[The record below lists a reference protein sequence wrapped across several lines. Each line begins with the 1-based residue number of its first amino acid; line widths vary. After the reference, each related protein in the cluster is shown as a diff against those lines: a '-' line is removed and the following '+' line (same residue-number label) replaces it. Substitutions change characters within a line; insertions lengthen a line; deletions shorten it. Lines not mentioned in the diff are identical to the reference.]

1 MTPAAHLLSSDF
13 VRDQLVQRTVDLNGK
28 RHNPE
33 GEYVL
38 YWMQATHR
46 IDENWALRAATRA
59 ADKIG
64 RPLVIHQGLD
74 PTYPHASDRHH
85 TFMLEGAR
93 ETAERANEIGLY
105 YQFVLRERRND
116 DRRVVDR
123 LASRAYARRLPICF
137 PLRAFASVRNG
148 LRSGVH
154 VVCSPIDASCIVPS
168 GIFPYA
174 EYAARTIRP
183 KLAKLIDHALEPVDD
198 CAPRVALSE
207 SLRASVIETTETAL
221 LPIRAL
227 SDAKI
232 ADAVARSEIDHSVK
246 RVVETPG
253 GSDAA
258 HTMLNNFIAGGL
270 PLYSEERGDSS
281 LEESTSGLSPYLH
294 VGHISSAEV
303 VRAARDSSAPSGSI
317 DAFVQQVNTWRELS
331 FNWCMRTREFDQLAA
346 LPDWIQKTMREHVK
360 DARPHLYDLQTLE
373 RGETYDEFWN
383 AAQKQL
389 LATGTIH
396 NYARMLWG
404 KTLLLWTPD
413 YETARK
419 WMFHLNDKYALDG
432 RDPNSVG
439 GIMWCLGLWDRPWG
453 NKPIWGGIR
462 PMVTSRVKLKFDT
475 TDYLRRWNGD
485 TRSDEL
491 FAATSTRDPESP
503 HYPRESAR

>member
-1 MTPAAHLLSSDF
+1 MAPPLHQLSSDF
-13 VRDQLVQRTVDLNGK
+13 VKDQLVQRTVDLNGK
-28 RHNPE
+28 RHNPD
-33 GEYVL
+33 GEYIL

-46 IDENWALRAATRA
+46 VDENWALRAATRA

-85 TFMLEGAR
+85 TFILEGAR
-93 ETAERANEIGLY
+93 ETAQRAEELGIH
-105 YQFVLRERRND
+105 YQFVLRERRDD

-123 LASRAYARRLPICF
+123 LAARAYLVFTDLF
-137 PLRAFASVRNG
+137 PTAGIRERSERFAQRAPCRVLA
-148 LRSGVH
+148 
-154 VVCSPIDASCIVPS
+154 IDGSCIVPS
-168 GIFPYA
+168 GIFTYA

-183 KLAKLIDHALEPVDD
+183 KLAKLLDHSLEPVED
-198 CAPRVALSE
+198 CVPRLTVSDT
-207 SLRASVIETTETAL
+207 LRALLLETTQSSV
-221 LPIRAL
+221 LPIGSM
-227 SDAKI
+227 SDEKI
-232 ADAVARSEIDHSVK
+232 GEVVARCEIDHTVK
-246 RVVETPG
+246 RVVDRPG
-253 GSDAA
+253 GSAAA
-258 HTMLNNFIAGGL
+258 HMELNSFITDGL

-281 LEESTSGLSPYLH
+281 MEESTSGLSSYLH
-294 VGHISSAEV
+294 VGQIASAAV
-303 VRAARDSSAPSGSI
+303 VRAARESSAPSASI
-317 DAFVQQVNTWRELS
+317 EAFVQQVNTWRELS
-331 FNWCMRTREFDQLAA
+331 FNWCLRTREFDQLSA
-346 LPDWIQKTMREHVK
+346 LPAWIQKTMSEHVT
-360 DARPHLYDLQTLE
+360 DARPHLYDLETLE

-389 LATGTIH
+389 VATGTIH

-419 WMFHLNDKYALDG
+419 WMFHLNDKWALDG

-475 TDYLRRWNGD
+475 SAYLARWNG
-485 TRSDEL
+485 TKQLEL
-491 FAATSTRDPESP
+491 
-503 HYPRESAR
+503 